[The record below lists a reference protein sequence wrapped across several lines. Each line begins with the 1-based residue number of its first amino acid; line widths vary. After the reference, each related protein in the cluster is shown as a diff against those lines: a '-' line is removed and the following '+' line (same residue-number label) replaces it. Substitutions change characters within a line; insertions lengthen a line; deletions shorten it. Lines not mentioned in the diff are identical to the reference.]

1 MREKVTASFLFR
13 NRKESYERSVAHPFQ
28 GDYVRL
34 RQNTQWRKIVNESVD
49 HFIVFAD
56 IVSKITRSSGRVTT
70 PTLSPAI
77 TIFPHPTPP
86 PPFPAHYFIHYSFT
100 HPVGYWLSC
109 NGALDFL
116 TFDLQRISFEI
127 HLNWAI
133 DLVEVSLRCF

>member
-70 PTLSPAI
+70 PTTLTLPYSPLSLSPPPLLHTHI
-77 TIFPHPTPP
+77 HTSPQTILPV
-86 PPFPAHYFIHYSFT
+86 IISFT
-100 HPVGYWLSC
+100 
-109 NGALDFL
+109 
-116 TFDLQRISFEI
+116 I
-127 HLNWAI
+127 HLFINRFTVI
-133 DLVEVSLRCF
+133 ISDQMISTD